1 MIMIVYKSLYAL
13 GIYYEEMKLL
23 ETSWTAESSKLE
35 ISEAKNEFLE
45 ILGAIEQYKPGFIL
59 ADTCKFNLQMDSE
72 FQNWI
77 VMHFISEIIELKV
90 TKYAILVTSDTF
102 KVVSEELMAGFPD
115 EGFEIQ
121 YFTSREQAM
130 NWMGVK

>member
-1 MIMIVYKSLYAL
+1 MIVYKSLYAL
-13 GIYYEEMKLL
+13 GIYYEEIKFL
-23 ETSWTAESSKLE
+23 ETSWTVESAKLD
-35 ISEAKNEFLE
+35 ISGAKNEFLE
-45 ILGAIEQYKPGFIL
+45 MLGAIEQYKPSFIL
-59 ADTCKFNLQMDSE
+59 ADTCKFNLLVDSD

-90 TKYAILVTSDTF
+90 TKYAILVTSETF

-121 YFTSREQAM
+121 YFTTRDQAL